1 MARSGS
7 EKRQRQH
14 KVGVRLTD
22 QEYALIKA
30 QADRAGVSMADV
42 FRYGALNMPPLRAS
56 RHPSVDRQEI
66 CRLIAVFGQVADG
79 LHELELAGASPP
91 EIEAMQRDVAD
102 LRAAALEALGRLP

>member
-7 EKRQRQH
+7 EKRQR
-14 KVGVRLTD
+14 KRKIGVPLTD

-42 FRYGALNMPPLRAS
+42 FRHGALNMPPLRAS

-79 LHELELAGASPP
+79 LHALELAGASPL

-102 LRAAALEALGRLP
+102 ACGRALEALGRQP